1 MRRGL
6 LFFVLF
12 LAPLF
17 SGVFGVVAAQTQPSG
32 QNPPRP
38 DTTRLDTSR
47 PAVVAD
53 AAVREWL
60 EREPLNPMALSGLE
74 PEEICRQ
81 LPALIE
87 NPAPPAGT
95 TVNFA
100 DRVAR
105 DAAPAVPGETEPGTE
120 VDAADAADTRRFT
133 YPVTFPRDRLAVLEV
148 TLTRRGG
155 SWQAERVG
163 LQQTL
168 QPPTIPAVLQT
179 PAAAWIFGALS
190 LVFLYGL
197 VRPSFFRRWLA
208 EGWGYVREHRRLT
221 IVTTVILYGLFG
233 VGVLT
238 GANLPPE
245 CSQTITQLVEQGV
258 SQLGAA
264 QAYESGNV
272 ARAAVV
278 TLYQNFVMGAVVTTF
293 GFAFISFG
301 LLAYLVNGLR
311 FLALG
316 LPFGFLTQAD
326 PVTLVTVLILIV
338 VELMAY
344 VLVTAGG
351 GMLLT
356 TLFRQGFGNFRLA
369 FRKLTMMLPLAFLLL
384 VIGAWYEA
392 AVIILPRLFAGS

>member
-1 MRRGL
+1 M
-6 LFFVLF
+6 
-12 LAPLF
+12 
-17 SGVFGVVAAQTQPSG
+17 
-32 QNPPRP
+32 
-38 DTTRLDTSR
+38 
-47 PAVVAD
+47 
-53 AAVREWL
+53 
-60 EREPLNPMALSGLE
+60 
-74 PEEICRQ
+74 
-81 LPALIE
+81 
-87 NPAPPAGT
+87 
-95 TVNFA
+95 
-100 DRVAR
+100 
-105 DAAPAVPGETEPGTE
+105 
-120 VDAADAADTRRFT
+120 
-133 YPVTFPRDRLAVLEV
+133 
-148 TLTRRGG
+148 
-155 SWQAERVG
+155 
-163 LQQTL
+163 
-168 QPPTIPAVLQT
+168 
-179 PAAAWIFGALS
+179 
-190 LVFLYGL
+190 
-197 VRPSFFRRWLA
+197 
-208 EGWGYVREHRRLT
+208 
-221 IVTTVILYGLFG
+221 
-233 VGVLT
+233 LT

-326 PVTLVTVLILIV
+326 PVTLVTVLILII

>member
-6 LFFVLF
+6 LFLVLF

-17 SGVFGVVAAQTQPSG
+17 SGVFGVAAAQAQPG
-32 QNPPRP
+32 AQNPPRS
-38 DTTRLDTSR
+38 DTTPLDTSR

-60 EREPLNPMALSGLE
+60 GREPLNPLALSGLE
-74 PEEICRQ
+74 PEEICQQ

-120 VDAADAADTRRFT
+120 VGAADEADTRRFT

-221 IVTTVILYGLFG
+221 ILTTVILYGLFG